1 MLLTEDTSGKF
12 LYPQLAPN
20 WETTPL
26 GGEGAG
32 WVALA
37 PHLSTEGQS
46 GSHLGR
52 LHPSLLTSALPLSDE
67 GDSIHWTP

>member
-1 MLLTEDTSGKF
+1 MLLMEDTSGKF

-32 WVALA
+32 WASLL
-37 PHLSTEGQS
+37 HLSTEGQS

-52 LHPSLLTSALPLSDE
+52 LHPSLLAPALLLSDG

>member
-32 WVALA
+32 WASL
-37 PHLSTEGQS
+37 
-46 GSHLGR
+46 
-52 LHPSLLTSALPLSDE
+52 LHLTSALKARAVL
-67 GDSIHWTP
+67 I